1 MWNSSWQRNY
11 HKILNAKKY
20 LMLNNR
26 FKKTFTKEKKKVLGF
41 CVRDHLQDVFGQS
54 ICWIEILTSLSN
66 GILIHLSCYC
76 IHWEEP
82 YTYWFPSLPLDS
94 HSMRGKRSRSI
105 SIFEFHSQKLNVCV
119 YLSISEGALK
129 LQTNL
134 AKGAPE
140 H

>member
-1 MWNSSWQRNY
+1 MSISDKECETVPGKEITTRYSMQRN
-11 HKILNAKKY
+11 IWRLTTCSKKP
-20 LMLNNR
+20 LWR
-26 FKKTFTKEKKKVLGF
+26 GKKKKVLGF

-82 YTYWFPSLPLDS
+82 YTYWFPSLPLCS
-94 HSMRGKRSRSI
+94 HSMRGKKSRSI

-119 YLSISEGALK
+119 YFSISEGALK
-129 LQTNL
+129 LQTN
-134 AKGAPE
+134 
-140 H
+140 